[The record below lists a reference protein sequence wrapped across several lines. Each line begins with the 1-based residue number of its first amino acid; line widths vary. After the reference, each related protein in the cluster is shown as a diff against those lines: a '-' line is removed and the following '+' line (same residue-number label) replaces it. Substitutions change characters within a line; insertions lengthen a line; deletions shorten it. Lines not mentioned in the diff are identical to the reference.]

1 MHHVGELYYNRAIKY
16 FELGEY
22 EQAIMDFIH
31 SYECG
36 YERDLIINNIYNCFV
51 LPNEKEFQANYEQ
64 NHIGITGLSYE
75 ECTLDFIPVSEN
87 RFYIFDR
94 EEQIFQG
101 MLELD
106 GGFLDNS
113 ELSSNSVLY
122 TDTWDI
128 REILLEIKEEKRKHI
143 YVLMKEMEPRF
154 VSFFKLPNFRELYLK
169 QMNLFQNDQNLL
181 DFFMENL
188 SCNLPARVVSANAEK
203 YVDMIKEI
211 KEKREELK
219 IFLDKWFPCDQ
230 WIIRKGKNNLKRSML
245 SNLKERQN
253 GKELSKQIKHY
264 EANFPSDIDL
274 YIVKAW
280 NEFVN
285 GETEIA
291 YRMVKKGLKVN
302 PFNFTL
308 NQLARIICKETER
321 LTEAIKYDVILMTLK
336 NEIPEVPEVDQWSA
350 DLLAKITERVNA
362 LRSFGEEFLAE
373 KYCNELK
380 DIKKFVDVSFGI
392 NDYTYYWK
400 KSYPIVKMVGTIYED
415 KFGNRKYNS
424 HYGINYIEK
433 FFPDLVQY
441 FDNWIFVKLEC
452 LEVLSTN
459 QVLINDDAEYLL
471 PVLQE
476 DNQVLFKFITPNGHE
491 ITCRNKETHN
501 FEYYRLPPSTRLESE
516 KDLYL
521 GKPIALKQD
530 PKNKKLVLNIFVD
543 GISQKVIEE
552 ENFAELMPHTNE
564 FFAKG
569 IRCSQAYSAAEWTL
583 PSLASYATGVTPAK
597 HMVIHN
603 TITSQLP
610 EDLTILA
617 EYFKEQGY
625 QTAKIDGDWRST
637 QSYGYSRGMDRI
649 LYQHQCVGMRVEQV
663 IEDTLDHIKLMQE
676 TNQFIWMCIGDL
688 HNVADGIPQSP
699 SVQAS
704 LPLESRAMEKVGIT
718 SVKQNHSINKR
729 IAYMKQMKYIDDHL
743 AVLYRYIEENYKD
756 DEIVISLFG
765 DHGQGY
771 LVEDGRHFLS
781 EGRSKVGMMFRSDL
795 KQGTVCEELI
805 SACDYVPIMCKLAGI
820 PLKDEPIEGRV
831 PLFFGGEEERK
842 YALTESLHPGDPYRA
857 AIVSK
862 EHVFYFTA
870 EGIVEYD
877 GRFEL
882 GNYQCQLFNKEG
894 EECNDQEAM
903 DEYLHVLMDHIG
915 SLLIY

>member
-1 MHHVGELYYNRAIKY
+1 M
-16 FELGEY
+16 
-22 EQAIMDFIH
+22 
-31 SYECG
+31 
-36 YERDLIINNIYNCFV
+36 
-51 LPNEKEFQANYEQ
+51 
-64 NHIGITGLSYE
+64 
-75 ECTLDFIPVSEN
+75 SEN
-87 RFYIFDR
+87 RFYILDR
-94 EEQIFQG
+94 QEQRFHG
-101 MLELD
+101 LFELD
-106 GGFLDNS
+106 QQPFQEKERETNS
-113 ELSSNSVLY
+113 ILY
-122 TDTWDI
+122 TNTWDI
-128 REILLEIKEEKRKHI
+128 REILLNDEEKCRKYI
-143 YVLMKEMEPRF
+143 YVLMGEWESRF
-154 VSFFKLPNFRELYLK
+154 VSFLKLPNFTALYLDK
-169 QMNLFQNDQNLL
+169 IILFQKDQNLL
-181 DFFMENL
+181 DFFEKNVDFK
-188 SCNLPARVVSANAEK
+188 LPQKIISGNAVKYAN
-203 YVDMIKEI
+203 MIKELG
-211 KEKREELK
+211 KRREKQKRIAE
-219 IFLDKWFPCDQ
+219 KWVSCDE
-230 WIIRKGKNNLKRSML
+230 WTIRKGANLQKRKIL
-245 SNLKERQN
+245 SELTSSNSEKGLSRQI
-253 GKELSKQIKHY
+253 EEY
-264 EANFPSDIDL
+264 ETEYPFDIDL
-274 YIVKAW
+274 YIMKAW
-280 NEFVN
+280 YQLKYERSQV
-285 GETEIA
+285 A
-291 YRMVKKGLKVN
+291 YQITKEGLKIN

-308 NQLARIICKETER
+308 NQLARIICKVTER
-321 LTEAIKYDVILMTLK
+321 FAEAVKYDVILTTLK
-336 NEIPEVPEVDQWSA
+336 NETSDVPETESWSN
-350 DLLAKITERVNA
+350 DLLEKITEQVESFLENGKELLATQRLEELNNVKKYVN
-362 LRSFGEEFLAE
+362 
-373 KYCNELK
+373 
-380 DIKKFVDVSFGI
+380 VSFGFY
-392 NDYTYYWK
+392 DYNYYWS
-400 KSYPIVKMVGTIYED
+400 KSCPISNLVGVIYED
-415 KFGNRKYNS
+415 VFGNRKYNA
-424 HYGINYIEK
+424 HYGMNYIK
-433 FFPDLVQY
+433 KIIPDISDY
-441 FDNWIFVKLEC
+441 FTSW
-452 LEVLSTN
+452 VLSKIECREVVNTK
-459 QVLINDDAEYLL
+459 QILMDEDTEYLL

-476 DNQVLFKFITPNGHE
+476 NNNYIYKFITKSGKE
-491 ITCRNKETHN
+491 IICRNREAKS

-516 KDLYL
+516 RTLYV

-552 ENFAELMPHTNE
+552 ENFAELMPHTNV

-569 IRCSQAYSAAEWTL
+569 IRCNQAYSAAEWTL
-583 PSLASYATGVTPAK
+583 PSIASFTTGVTPAK

-610 EDLTILA
+610 ADITILA

-637 QSYGYSRGMDRI
+637 QSYGYGRGMDRI

-688 HNVADGIPQSP
+688 HNIADGIPQAP
-699 SVQAS
+699 SVQAQI
-704 LPLESRAMEKVGIT
+704 PIENRALEQIGIT
-718 SVKQNHSINKR
+718 SVKQHYSMNKR
-729 IAYMKQMKYIDDHL
+729 LEYMKQMKYIDDHL

-820 PLKDEPIEGRV
+820 PLKDESIEGRV

-870 EGIVEYD
+870 EGVVEYD

-882 GNYQCQLFNKEG
+882 GNYQCQLFNKDG
-894 EECNDQEAM
+894 EECNDQEVM